1 MKNLHKLNSVC
12 IWVDVS
18 ELKIYG
24 CDENGDILYENGIS
38 LNELNDS
45 WFRLLDRDDR
55 DYLSNLFNNKTN

>member
-12 IWVDVS
+12 IWVDED
-18 ELKIYG
+18 ELKLYG
-24 CDENGDILYENGIS
+24 CDETGNLLHENGIS
-38 LNELNDS
+38 LTELNES

>member
-1 MKNLHKLNSVC
+1 
-12 IWVDVS
+12 VDEA

-24 CDENGDILYENGIS
+24 CDETGNLLHENGIS
-38 LNELNDS
+38 LTELNES